1 MLNTMNIFATAVIAL
16 VMLLPAPG
24 FGAAQAPRPAKKS
37 TVPQAPKAPPPPADA
52 IIVAEA
58 TNRFACDLYAKL
70 KGQPGN
76 LFFSPESISTAI
88 AMTYCGAKGQTAA
101 QIEAVLGFQP
111 DRPIRPEWVAQAYKA
126 LLADLGGGGKDRG
139 YELSVAN
146 SLWGQKGYGF
156 LPQFLSMLKTD
167 FGAGLQ
173 EVDFAKNT
181 EGSRQAINAWVE
193 KETRDKI
200 KDLIGP
206 GMLQPAT
213 RMVLVNA
220 IYFKGKW
227 ASPFKKA
234 KTEDG
239 DFHAAGGANV
249 RTPMMNQTEHFGYF
263 EDADLQAIEMP
274 YVGDAVSMVILLPK
288 KTDGL
293 AALEASLSA
302 KRLSDCIAGLAPRE
316 VQVSVPR
323 FKTTASFLLG
333 GPLSAMGMPLAFDA
347 AKADFSGMNGGKEP
361 LWIGEVIHKAFIDV
375 NEEGTEAAAATAI
388 VMFGGI
394 AEPPPVFRADHPFV
408 YLIRD
413 KRTGCILF
421 MGRMANPKD

>member
-1 MLNTMNIFATAVIAL
+1 MLRQLWRVAIIGLA
-16 VMLLPAPG
+16 MLISAPC
-24 FGAAQAPRPAKKS
+24 FGAAKAPRPAKKS
-37 TVPQAPKAPPPPADA
+37 TAPPAPKAPPPPSDA

-70 KGQPGN
+70 RSHSGN
-76 LFFSPESISTAI
+76 LFFSPQSISTAI

-101 QIEAVLGFQP
+101 QMEAVLGFQP

-126 LLADLGGGGKDRG
+126 LLADLSGGGRDRG

-146 SLWGQKGYGF
+146 SLWGQQGYGF
-156 LPQFLSMLKTD
+156 LPQFLSTLKND

-206 GMLQPAT
+206 GMLQPVT
-213 RMVLVNA
+213 RMVLANA
-220 IYFKGKW
+220 IYFKGTW
-227 ASPFKKA
+227 ATQFKKER
-234 KTEDG
+234 THDG
-239 DFHAAGGANV
+239 DFLAGGAKV

-274 YVGDAVSMVILLPK
+274 YAGDAVSMVVLLPK

-293 AALEASLSA
+293 AALEAGLSA
-302 KRLSDCIAGLAPRE
+302 KRLSECIGGLGLRE

-323 FKTTASFLLG
+323 FKTTASFLLAG
-333 GPLSAMGMPLAFDA
+333 TLSAMGMPLAFDA
-347 AKADFSGMNGGKEP
+347 KKADFGGMNGGKEP

-375 NEEGTEAAAATAI
+375 NEEGTVAAAATA
-388 VMFGGI
+388 VVTFGGI
-394 AEPPPVFRADHPFV
+394 CEPPPVFRADHPFV

-421 MGRMANPKD
+421 MGRMANPAQ